1 MRGGVVRRFIVV
13 VSLVCA
19 VALVGVTGGV
29 ASAEPVQAH
38 TAQATIPIV
47 VVKTRSGATAA
58 LVRVY
63 IHGRLV
69 PMLIDTGATV
79 TVINTTAARRL
90 HLKTVGK
97 RHKFCGVTGCAL
109 ARRVRVSNWN
119 VGGVQPLPT
128 VVVSSSPIAGL
139 NRTAFGLLG
148 SDVLSR
154 FGSVTI
160 NYAAKQLVLG

>member
-1 MRGGVVRRFIVV
+1 MRRFIVV
-13 VSLVCA
+13 GLLCG
-19 VALVGVTGGV
+19 VASVGVTEGV
-29 ASAEPVQAH
+29 ASASPIEAH
-38 TAQATIPIV
+38 AAQATVPIV

-63 IHGRLV
+63 IHGRLI

-79 TVINTTAARRL
+79 TVINQTAARHL

-97 RHKFCGVTGCAL
+97 RHRFCGVTGCAL
-109 ARRVRVSNWN
+109 ASHVRVSNWN
-119 VGGVQPLPT
+119 VNGTVPLPT

-139 NRTAFGLLG
+139 NAHGFGLLG

-160 NYAAKQLVLG
+160 NYAAKTLTLG

>member
-1 MRGGVVRRFIVV
+1 MRRFIVV

-29 ASAEPVQAH
+29 ASAMPVQAH

-47 VVKTRSGATAA
+47 VVKTKSGATAA

-79 TVINTTAARRL
+79 TVINATAARRL

-119 VGGVQPLPT
+119 VGGVVALPT

-139 NRTAFGLLG
+139 NAHPFGLLG

-160 NYAAKQLVLG
+160 DYAAKELILG

>member
-1 MRGGVVRRFIVV
+1 VV
-13 VSLVCA
+13 VILLCA
-19 VALVGVTGGV
+19 VPLIGVTGGV
-29 ASAEPVQAH
+29 ASASPVEAQA
-38 TAQATIPIV
+38 AQATVPIV

-58 LVRVY
+58 LVRVF

-79 TVINTTAARRL
+79 TVINETAARHL

-97 RHKFCGVTGCAL
+97 RHRFCGVTGCAL

-119 VGGVQPLPT
+119 VDGVVQLPT

-139 NRTAFGLLG
+139 NAHGFGLLG

-160 NYAAKQLVLG
+160 NYAAKQLTLS